1 METRSQIS
9 HPRSSGN
16 LLGPQVLTE
25 SARADVIAAISRDP
39 AFSVA
44 GQVLSGWEMP
54 ASATSTELLSI
65 SQVEERTHMKRSN
78 IYRLIQLGLFAAPL
92 KLGGSKWIAAEVE
105 EYIQRQ
111 KDERDRQLGENKFT
125 PRPAILARQE
135 SGALNGTLSNS
146 KPGSAAIRP
155 PSTVRI
161 LSPEMVEALRIL
173 KIDIP
178 ELHLD
183 RDTWNV
189 SLAVIK
195 VEHSPALPAK
205 MSPKVSKTKKR

>member
-1 METRSQIS
+1 METRSQ
-9 HPRSSGN
+9 SSQAGSRGN

-65 SQVEERTHMKRSN
+65 REVEAKAHMKRSN
-78 IYRLIQLGLFAAPL
+78 IYRLIQLGLFPAPIH
-92 KLGGSKWIAAEVE
+92 LGGAKWIAAEVE
-105 EYIQRQ
+105 EYIQRR
-111 KDERDRQLGENKFT
+111 KDERDRQLGENKFI
-125 PRPAILARQE
+125 PRPAILSSHE
-135 SGALNGTLSNS
+135 SGAVNGSFS
-146 KPGSAAIRP
+146 GKPGSAAIHP

-178 ELHLD
+178 ELNLD
-183 RDTWNV
+183 RATWNV

-195 VEHSPALPAK
+195 VEHSPAQPTK
-205 MSPKVSKTKKR
+205 MRSKVNKTKKR